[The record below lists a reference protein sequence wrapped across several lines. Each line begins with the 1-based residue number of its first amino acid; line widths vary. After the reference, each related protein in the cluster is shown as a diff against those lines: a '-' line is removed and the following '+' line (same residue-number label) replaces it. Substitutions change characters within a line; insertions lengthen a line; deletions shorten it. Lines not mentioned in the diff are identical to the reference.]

1 MACHGVWE
9 TDHLIKYDTVPKLS
23 RSPRVTPCVTR
34 SGTLS
39 KHIDTADL
47 KIQGAQQV
55 MTVTEFALQYK
66 ITSDE
71 QLRLTKLLGMFATK
85 QEFLMNVRLK
95 SRIRH

>member
-1 MACHGVWE
+1 
-9 TDHLIKYDTVPKLS
+9 
-23 RSPRVTPCVTR
+23 
-34 SGTLS
+34 
-39 KHIDTADL
+39 
-47 KIQGAQQV
+47 